1 MLRLIIAVYVIMLFN
16 SSIFKNKE
24 SSLVRES
31 QCDGGRVDW
40 ERREGVVMVGVTI
53 VTSWVGG
60 SYLDSPP
67 PPRTGHH
74 PTMSHYS
81 ECALCVLTQISS
93 DWIDE

>member
-1 MLRLIIAVYVIMLFN
+1 
-16 SSIFKNKE
+16 
-24 SSLVRES
+24 
-31 QCDGGRVDW
+31 
-40 ERREGVVMVGVTI
+40 MVGVTI

-74 PTMSHYS
+74 PTRSHYS